1 MFYLFQ
7 EVTFHTKLFYKTVSC
22 ETNITMSRS
31 LSGILKWLIDILIEA
46 FKKPFKIVRGMKEEG
61 TYSYLKERMEKPG
74 KDEILEGNIL
84 VVMFKL
90 GWPIMLATFLR
101 TLYNLAD
108 TFWLGRLPGE
118 LAEFAVAA
126 SSQAWSVVFVIMSV
140 EIGFGVAALA
150 LISQYTGSRDYEK
163 ASEYAGQLY
172 FIVILFSA
180 ILGAIGYFATPHL
193 MELLVGTGPD
203 APYLAYYGTQYLQIT
218 FMGMPFMFLFFA
230 FMFIM
235 RGWGDN
241 VTPMKIVAVTSII
254 NILIDPILIFG
265 SGYELVLGPLEITM
279 PTIFGYSIPML
290 GVRGAALASVLSRGV
305 AAFYSIYLMFTGKVG
320 IEVDFSQLI
329 PDFKKIK
336 KIFTVGIPASFG
348 RLGSSTGFLLLW
360 AIVYRLPD
368 TGTVAA
374 AYGAGNKIL
383 NIMHLVMGGMTMAI
397 ATMVGQS
404 LGADMIKRA
413 ENTAKKGMITL
424 AILTAIIA
432 AVLFVGSNT
441 LIRILVPGQE
451 GVIESGAH
459 FLMIYSLSI
468 PFFGIFRAIS
478 QILGGSG
485 HTVQQM
491 GLDLARIWAF
501 RLVLVYIF
509 ALVIGLHDI
518 GFWMGMSVSNIVASG
533 AAFVV
538 YSKGWWKEKIID
550 EEPSPGPTIP
560 KDDKSESEDVEA

>member
-1 MFYLFQ
+1 MS
-7 EVTFHTKLFYKTVSC
+7 TK
-22 ETNITMSRS
+22 
-31 LSGILKWLIDILIEA
+31 ILDLIKWIFNLLLTII
-46 FKKPFKIVRGMKEEG
+46 KMPFKIVKGIRKEGAYKYFNNRMK
-61 TYSYLKERMEKPG
+61 KPD

-90 GWPIMLATFLR
+90 GWPIMMATFLR
-101 TLYNLAD
+101 TLYSLAD

-150 LISQYTGSRDYEK
+150 LISQYTGSRDYKK

-172 FIVILFSA
+172 FVVIVFSA
-180 ILGAIGYFATPHL
+180 ILGAIGYFATPYL
-193 MELLVGTGPD
+193 MDILVGTGPD

-241 VTPMKIVAVTSII
+241 VTPMKIVAITSIL
-254 NILIDPILIFG
+254 NIIIDPILILG
-265 SGYELVLGPLEITM
+265 SGYELVLGPLEITI

-290 GVRGAALASVLSRGV
+290 GVRGAAIASVISRGI
-305 AAFYSIYLMFTGKVG
+305 AAFYSIYLMFAGKVG
-320 IEVDFSQLI
+320 MKVEFSYLF
-329 PDFKKIK
+329 PDFEKIK

-348 RLGSSTGFLLLW
+348 RLGSSTGFLVLW

-368 TGTVAA
+368 TSTVAA

-383 NIMHLVMGGMTMAI
+383 NIMFLVMGGMTMAI

-404 LGADMIKRA
+404 LGADMTKRA
-413 ENTAKKGMITL
+413 ENTARKGMIALTIMMSVL
-424 AILTAIIA
+424 AAG
-432 AVLFVGSNT
+432 LFVSSDQ

-451 GVIESGAH
+451 GVIESGAQ

-491 GLDLARIWAF
+491 GLDLARIWAL
-501 RLVLVYIF
+501 RLVIVYVF
-509 ALVIGLHDI
+509 ALLIGMHDI
-518 GFWMGMSVSNIVASG
+518 GFWIGMSASNFVAAG
-533 AAFVV
+533 VAFVV

-550 EEPSPGPTIP
+550 KESSPGLSLLKKI
-560 KDDKSESEDVEA
+560 KKGDSEGEEV

>member
-1 MFYLFQ
+1 M
-7 EVTFHTKLFYKTVSC
+7 
-22 ETNITMSRS
+22 R
-31 LSGILKWLIDILIEA
+31 
-46 FKKPFKIVRGMKEEG
+46 KEG
-61 TYSYLKERMEKPG
+61 SYDYLKQRMKRPS

-84 VVMFKL
+84 LVMFKL

-126 SSQAWSVVFVIMSV
+126 SSQAWSVVFVIMSI

-150 LISQYTGSRDYEK
+150 LISQYTGSRDYKK
-163 ASEYAGQLY
+163 ASDYAGQLY
-172 FIVILFSA
+172 FVVIVFSV
-180 ILGAIGYFATPHL
+180 ILGAIGYFISPYL
-193 MELLVGTGPD
+193 MDMLVGTGPD
-203 APYLAYYGTQYLQIT
+203 APYLAHYGTEYLQIT

-241 VTPMKIVAVTSII
+241 VTPMKVVAITSIL

-265 SGYELVLGPLEITM
+265 SGYELVLGSLSITI
-279 PTIFGYSIPML
+279 PSFFGYSIPMM
-290 GVRGAALASVLSRGV
+290 GVRGAALASVLSRGI
-305 AAFYSIYLMFTGKVG
+305 AAFYSLYLMFSGKLG
-320 IEVDFSQLI
+320 IEVDLHQLA
-329 PDFKKIK
+329 PDFQKIK
-336 KIFTVGIPASFG
+336 KVLKVGIPASFG
-348 RLGSSTGFLLLW
+348 RLGSSSGFLLLW
-360 AIVYRLPD
+360 AIIYRLPN

-383 NIMHLVMGGMTMAI
+383 NIMFLVMGGMTMAI
-397 ATMVGQS
+397 STMVGQS

-413 ENTAKKGMITL
+413 EDTARKG
-424 AILTAIIA
+424 IIA
-432 AVLFVGSNT
+432 LTILMSLLAVVLFISSHL

-451 GVIESGAH
+451 GVIQSGAQ
-459 FLMIYSLSI
+459 FLMIYSVSI

-491 GLDLARIWAF
+491 GLDLSRIWGLRIVIVF
-501 RLVLVYIF
+501 VLAIV
-509 ALVIGLHDI
+509 LGLDDL
-518 GFWMGMSVSNIVASG
+518 GFWIGMSASNFVAAG
-533 AAFVV
+533 VAFIV
-538 YSKGWWKEKIID
+538 YSKGWWKKKIIKD
-550 EEPSPGPTIP
+550 EPSSRLSIP
-560 KDDKSESEDVEA
+560 KPKEKKSETEEDSNG